1 MFACRQERAM
11 RNKILLIDDDE
22 EMCEEIVE
30 ALESEGYEVCVSND
44 GLEGY
49 RLIRENKYDLVLL
62 DVRLPGMSGLDILK
76 RVRETGIETHIIVI
90 TGMPMTGAI
99 LAEQNGTLIARNE
112 LLKLAD
118 DVLNK
123 PFNLTT
129 MLAKV
134 RSAMERP

>member
-1 MFACRQERAM
+1 M
-11 RNKILLIDDDE
+11 RNNILLIDDDE
-22 EMCEEIVE
+22 EMCEEIAD
-30 ALESEGYEVCVSND
+30 ALGSEGYDVSVCND

-49 RLIRENKYDLVLL
+49 ALIKDKDWDLVLL

-76 RVRETGIETHIIVI
+76 SVREMKMETHIIVI

-99 LAEQNGTLIARNE
+99 LTEQNGTLTARNE

-118 DVLNK
+118 GILSK
-123 PFNLTT
+123 PFNRAA

-134 RSAMERP
+134 KSAMERP

>member
-1 MFACRQERAM
+1 M

>member
-1 MFACRQERAM
+1 M

-30 ALESEGYEVCVSND
+30 ALESDDYEITVSND

-62 DVRLPGMSGLDILK
+62 DVRLPGMSGIDILK
-76 RVRETGIETHIIVI
+76 SVREMKIETHIIVV

-99 LAEQNGTLIARNE
+99 LEEQNGTLIARNDI
-112 LLKLAD
+112 LKLAD

-123 PFNLTT
+123 PFNRTSL
-129 MLAKV
+129 LAKV
-134 RSAMERP
+134 RSAMLKP